1 MTAPTTTAATA
12 SIARVSRIR
21 ARGVSF
27 VIEVSRGS
35 PATGRKR
42 IDRPDDRRDE
52 EGVIRPSTE
61 PGGSIAR
68 ACDARSPGN
77 ARRLDDALH
86 TYEGGLS

>member
-12 SIARVSRIR
+12 SIARVSLIR

-35 PATGRKR
+35 PATARER

-52 EGVIRPSTE
+52 
-61 PGGSIAR
+61 
-68 ACDARSPGN
+68 
-77 ARRLDDALH
+77 
-86 TYEGGLS
+86 